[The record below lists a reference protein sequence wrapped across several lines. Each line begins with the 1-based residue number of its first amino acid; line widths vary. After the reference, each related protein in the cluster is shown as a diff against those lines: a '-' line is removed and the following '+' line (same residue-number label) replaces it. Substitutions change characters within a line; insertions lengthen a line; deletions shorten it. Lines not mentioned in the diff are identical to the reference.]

1 MRPQTFSILTA
12 LAASITA
19 TRHDGKAHNHPRP
32 RQDDSTLSSIPS
44 GNVIGVPTT
53 TVDLNAM
60 SSSTTNITT
69 TEPSGPNA
77 TMSSYVFSTT
87 VIQVPIATVCPDTPS
102 SSAAFPIIPIP
113 SSSINGT
120 NSTIPPT
127 LVNATALLPN
137 GSTTVFLS
145 TTTTPPS
152 TTLDA
157 TSNPIPTATTDS
169 DGGGATAR
177 IIFNSDGCQTVY
189 SAKTTS
195 ICSTTIHPAGILPVT
210 VTDCNQWVTFSSA
223 PLDGCS
229 ASSGATDTATAMPTS
244 DTASV
249 GPSITGPTAFYVA
262 HWYDLAQAPG
272 IPAFVEVEDC
282 LPLSTGLSCMTS
294 MESWSVVRSTAVQT
308 GTSLAAF
315 SGPAIV
321 TSGTYTATTTLSFES
336 TMTTTS
342 VITMSSIVRSRLAD
356 DEDDEDSTV
365 TVAVT
370 TPTTMTLSVESV
382 PQTTVTVYQTSTT
395 EVMTTMTRTGSP
407 TSASTGS

>member
-1 MRPQTFSILTA
+1 MAI
-12 LAASITA
+12 
-19 TRHDGKAHNHPRP
+19 RHDGRAHNHPRP
-32 RQDDSTLSSIPS
+32 RQDASTSSAAQV
-44 GNVIGVPTT
+44 GAGTT
-53 TVDLNAM
+53 TEALPWETTPSASPNAM
-60 SSSTTNITT
+60 SSSPTNITT
-69 TEPSGPNA
+69 TDSSVSNV
-77 TMSSYVFSTT
+77 TMSSYTFPTT
-87 VIQVPIATVCPDTPS
+87 VIQVAIATVCPDTPS
-102 SSAAFPIIPIP
+102 SSAALPIIPIP
-113 SSSINGT
+113 SSSLNGT
-120 NSTIPPT
+120 NSTIPPI

-152 TTLDA
+152 ITVNA
-157 TSNPIPTATTDS
+157 TATNTSIPTSIGHTEL

-195 ICSTTIHPAGILPVT
+195 ICSTTIHPAGILPVAI
-210 VTDCNQWVTFSSA
+210 TDCNQWVTFSSA

-229 ASSGATDTATAMPTS
+229 VSSGAADTATAIPTS
-244 DTASV
+244 DAASV

-262 HWYDLAQAPG
+262 HWYDLTQASGVPG
-272 IPAFVEVEDC
+272 FVEVQDC

-294 MESWSVVRSTAVQT
+294 SESWSVVRSTVTQT

-342 VITMSSIVRSRLAD
+342 VITVSSIVRSRL
-356 DEDDEDSTV
+356 EDDSGEEGSTV

-382 PQTTVTVYQTSTT
+382 AQTTVTVYQTSTT
-395 EVMTTMTRTGSP
+395 EVMMTMTRTGSP